1 MQSVS
6 LKEVVKQGVAEA
18 QQQSLV
24 VPIQLADD
32 ASLNAFVAQV
42 LKWAAQPQTK
52 ADIEQGKIR
61 FSLAAGNTA
70 AVNQSV
76 PVAQQSDTLVIK
88 QGVITE
94 AKVRNHGG
102 ANVRCLQVG
111 PQVVITPSAK
121 DCLRKMNVT
130 IERLKA

>member
-6 LKEVVKQGVAEA
+6 LKDVVKQGIAEA
-18 QQQSLV
+18 QQQCLT
-24 VPIQLADD
+24 VPIQLQDD

-52 ADIEQGKIR
+52 ADIEQGRIC
-61 FSLAAGNTA
+61 FSLAGGTA
-70 AVNQSV
+70 AAANPS
-76 PVAQQSDTLVIK
+76 AQTAPQSDTVVVS

-102 ANVRCLQVG
+102 ANVRCVQIG
-111 PQVVITPSAK
+111 PQVVVTPSAR

-130 IERLKA
+130 IERLKS

>member
-6 LKEVVKQGVAEA
+6 LKQVVEQGVAEA
-18 QQQSLV
+18 QQQSLT

-42 LKWAAQPQTK
+42 LKWATQPQTK
-52 ADIEQGKIR
+52 ADIEQGRIR
-61 FSLAAGNTA
+61 FSL
-70 AVNQSV
+70 VNKKVSQADQTSQA
-76 PVAQQSDTLVIK
+76 AQQSDTVVVK

-94 AKVRNHGG
+94 AKVRNHDG

-130 IERLKA
+130 IERLKS